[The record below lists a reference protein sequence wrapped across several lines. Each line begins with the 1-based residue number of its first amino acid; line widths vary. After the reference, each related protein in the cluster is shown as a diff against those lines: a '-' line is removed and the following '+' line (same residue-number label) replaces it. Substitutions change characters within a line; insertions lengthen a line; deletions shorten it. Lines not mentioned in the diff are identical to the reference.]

1 MPRRLRTYLCAPLLA
16 VATAC
21 TPASNDTDATGTTD
35 ASSSTGATSGT
46 TTPDPATSEPTTTAA
61 TTDPGTTSDNPTT
74 LPPGTTTDPDLS
86 TGDPETTT
94 TTTGDPIG
102 SLGCGM
108 TPATGDLEIEVQGQM
123 GQYIVSLPPGYDP
136 QVPYPLGFA
145 FHGRNR
151 TGPNCHD
158 GDCAGFQSVM
168 ENDAV
173 LVYMTSLGGTG
184 WEGDGERELNVEFF
198 QKVLD
203 DLVAGACIDESRVFV
218 AGTSSGAHFVNILG
232 CRFGDR
238 LLAIAPVAGY
248 LPEKDNCVDKVAAL
262 VIHGFKDPPRPAQ
275 RRRGGARLLA
285 RPQRLQRPD
294 HPRHRRRP
302 RRRRGHPRDPQ
313 QRRLPGLRARPPRR
327 LVRAQR
333 GRLRRQH
340 PRLAPLR
347 RPGDLGIR
355 PEPPVTQ
362 SPHLLD
368 ADRAAS
374 PRARTTFS
382 PCTAAA
388 PPDELLGA
396 HIGFDIDTVEIPP
409 HSDMRKLGIDAVRRY
424 RWTL

>member
-35 ASSSTGATSGT
+35 ATSSTGATSGT
-46 TTPDPATSEPTTTAA
+46 TTPDPATSEPTTTAP
-61 TTDPGTTSDNPTT
+61 TTAPGTTSDNPTT
-74 LPPGTTTDPDLS
+74 LPPGTTTDPDLT

-108 TPATGDLEIEVQGQM
+108 TPAAGDLEIEVQGQM

-168 ENDAV
+168 ENDAI

-262 VIHGFKDPPRPAQ
+262 VIHGFKDPHVPLSAGEEARDFWRARNGCSDQTIPAIADVHAAAEATPETHSSAVYQ
-275 RRRGGARLLA
+275 GCE
-285 RPQRLQRPD
+285 
-294 HPRHRRRP
+294 
-302 RRRRGHPRDPQ
+302 
-313 QRRLPGLRARPPRR
+313 PGLP
-327 LVRAQR
+327 VVWSEHSE
-333 GRLRRQH
+333 GGYDDSTH
-340 PRLAPLR
+340 GWPLF
-347 RPGDLGIR
+347 GGQAIW
-355 PEPPVTQ
+355 EFVQ
-362 SPHLLD
+362 SLP
-368 ADRAAS
+368 
-374 PRARTTFS
+374 
-382 PCTAAA
+382 
-388 PPDELLGA
+388 
-396 HIGFDIDTVEIPP
+396 
-409 HSDMRKLGIDAVRRY
+409 
-424 RWTL
+424 